1 MHPSAPFGLSAR
13 PRLDLAELSGRVAGL
28 ASGGRLTVIGL
39 GPGPLAAALDPG
51 RGSLLLATDGLPGAA
66 AILDRL
72 LDDLAELALAR
83 WPDGTGM
90 EAQAAAGDPRRSGP
104 WLRAAAKR
112 AARGQPPRFRRAARE
127 VELAQL
133 LLALDPSGLI
143 LVAEVDPGS
152 PARAAPVIE
161 ALGWCAGA
169 GAATVAV
176 LPAHPPES
184 PPYDRIL
191 YGACEL
197 AREAA
202 PLTERF
208 VPPCSRAHPNSA
220 VERRVEAA
228 LAGDAELAGLF
239 SGNETV
245 RLPGFGPHPRVDLL
259 CRAHAI
265 VVELDGPEHRAP
277 ALFEA
282 DRHRDAVLLAAGYLV
297 LRITNRQVETDLA
310 RTLEK
315 IRAVVRLR
323 RPVTETTP
331 P

>member
-1 MHPSAPFGLSAR
+1 MHPSAPIGLPAR
-13 PRLDLAELSGRVAGL
+13 PRLDLAEVAERVAGL
-28 ASGGRLTVIGL
+28 APGGRLTVIGL
-39 GPGPLAAALDPG
+39 GAERLAEALDPG
-51 RGSLLLATDGLPGAA
+51 RGALLLATDGPPGAGA
-66 AILDRL
+66 LLDRL

-83 WPDGTGM
+83 WPARSSED
-90 EAQAAAGDPRRSGP
+90 EARDPRVSGP
-104 WLRAAAKR
+104 WLRAAGKR
-112 AARGQPPRFRRAARE
+112 VGQGRPPRFRRAARE
-127 VELAQL
+127 LELAQL

-143 LVAEVDPGS
+143 LVAEIDPVS
-152 PARAAPVIE
+152 VARAAPVIE

-169 GAATVAV
+169 GAATVAL

-191 YGACEL
+191 YGAVAL

-202 PLTERF
+202 PLAERF
-208 VPPCSRAHPNSA
+208 VPARSRAHPGSA

-245 RLPGFGPHPRVDLL
+245 SLPGHGPHPRVDLL

-282 DRHRDAVLLAAGYLV
+282 DRHRDAELLAAGYLV
-297 LRITNRQVETDLA
+297 LRLTNRQVETDLA
-310 RTLEK
+310 RALEK

-323 RPVTETTP
+323 RPATERTSR
-331 P
+331 